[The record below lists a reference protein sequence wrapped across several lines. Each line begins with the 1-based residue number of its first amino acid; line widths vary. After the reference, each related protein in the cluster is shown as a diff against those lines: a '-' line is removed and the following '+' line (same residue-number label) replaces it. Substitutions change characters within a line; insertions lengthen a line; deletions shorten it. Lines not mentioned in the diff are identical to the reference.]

1 MRNNLI
7 FHMFSKKSN
16 NTMSDTHSLSS
27 EKNGKNR
34 NKSIHAPQQMQI
46 VAHQLDFNGEKII
59 SKT

>member
-1 MRNNLI
+1 
-7 FHMFSKKSN
+7 
-16 NTMSDTHSLSS
+16 MSDTHSLSS